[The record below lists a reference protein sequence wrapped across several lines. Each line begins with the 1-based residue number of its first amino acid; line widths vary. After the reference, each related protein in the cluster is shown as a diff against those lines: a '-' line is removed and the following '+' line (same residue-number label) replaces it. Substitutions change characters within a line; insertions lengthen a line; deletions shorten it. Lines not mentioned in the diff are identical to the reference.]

1 DRPLEEVMHAYFAIG
16 SEIVLTWLRER
27 ILELPRANRWQALAR
42 AALRDDLYSLHR
54 AITQEV
60 LERAEDGEDADQA
73 IAAWIERNQNAVE
86 RVRGILTDIRAS
98 RTYDMT
104 TLPVAL
110 REVRNLVRTPASDA

>member
-1 DRPLEEVMHAYFAIG
+1 
-16 SEIVLTWLRER
+16 
-27 ILELPRANRWQALAR
+27 
-42 AALRDDLYSLHR
+42 
-54 AITQEV
+54 V

-73 IAAWIERNQNAVE
+73 MSAWLERNAGAVE

-98 RTYDMT
+98 RTFDMT